1 MKLSLRCEYALLA
14 LVYLSRTSQAYVPV
28 RIIAEAQSIP
38 PKYLEQILLT
48 LKRAAYLRSSKG
60 QGGGYALA
68 KPSSKINLAEIIRL
82 LDGPLAPTSSA
93 SVFFYESTPI
103 EKNSSLLSIFKDIRG
118 YIANRLENLTL
129 ADL

>member
-1 MKLSLRCEYALLA
+1 MRLSFRCEYALLA
-14 LVYLSRTSQAYVPV
+14 LTYLARARQPYVPV

-48 LKRAAYLRSSKG
+48 LKRAAYLRSTKG
-60 QGGGYALA
+60 QSGGYALC
-68 KPSSKINLAEIIRL
+68 KPPEKISLAEIIRL
-82 LDGPLAPTSSA
+82 FDGPLAPTSSA

-103 EKNSSLLSIFKDIRG
+103 EKNPSLLSIFKEIREVV
-118 YIANRLENLTL
+118 ASKLENLTL